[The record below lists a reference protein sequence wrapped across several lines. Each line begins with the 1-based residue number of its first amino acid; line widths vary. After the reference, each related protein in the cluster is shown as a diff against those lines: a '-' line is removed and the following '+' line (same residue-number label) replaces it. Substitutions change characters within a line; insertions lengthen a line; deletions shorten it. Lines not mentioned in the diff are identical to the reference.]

1 MIAFLGAKL
10 HNHTNQSPNAVLLVT
25 PAYEQR
31 VNLSIE
37 DPSLGTP
44 AWRDF
49 DGYDRDG

>member
-10 HNHTNQSPNAVLLVT
+10 HSPTKASRLFLVT

-31 VNLSIE
+31 INLSIE
-37 DPSLGTP
+37 EPSLGTP
-44 AWRDF
+44 AWHDF